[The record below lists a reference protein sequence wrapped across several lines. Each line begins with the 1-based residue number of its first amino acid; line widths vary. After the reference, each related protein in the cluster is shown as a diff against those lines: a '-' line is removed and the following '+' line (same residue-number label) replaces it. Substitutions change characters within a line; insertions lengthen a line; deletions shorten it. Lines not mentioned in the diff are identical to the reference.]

1 MDPVAFGRIASTP
14 FRSAGRPP
22 EKVLQVYNRYRV
34 KGHGEDA
41 VVSQTLALLRK
52 GNVETSLL
60 ESDSADVGR
69 GFYSRLRVAATTCYS
84 SRAYRRARQAI
95 QAGRPDI
102 VHAHNLYPLLTP
114 SVLAASR
121 HLGVPSV
128 LTAHN
133 YFLTCPVYTHLSRG
147 SICMR
152 CVGGR
157 EYNCIRLNCR
167 KSLPES
173 ILYALR
179 AALTRRFNLIF
190 ENVCLV
196 VALSR
201 FAAKQFELAG
211 YPAARIAVLPNS
223 VALPSTEATPRC
235 GQYIAYAGRLTYS
248 KGVDLLLAA
257 AGLTGLPV
265 YLAGNTTEA
274 EMPLE
279 KLPNNVKFVGQL
291 DRAQMVEF
299 YLNARFCVVPSR
311 WVEMCPLVVLE
322 AMSFGL
328 PVVAF
333 RVGGM
338 AELVVDGETGLL
350 CDLDRPEDLA
360 DKMLQLW
367 DSPDECAEYGASA
380 RERVS
385 EHFNE
390 CEYFD
395 KLINVYRR
403 AADLGHGTR

>member
-1 MDPVAFGRIASTP
+1 MDPVGLSCIASAP
-14 FRSAGRPP
+14 GPVGRPP
-22 EKVLQVYNRYRV
+22 MKVLQVYNRYRV

-52 GNVETSLL
+52 SNVETSLL
-60 ESDSADVGR
+60 EADSADLTTGW
-69 GFYSRLRVAATTCYS
+69 FNRLRVAATTCYS
-84 SRAYRRARQAI
+84 IRAYRRARLTI
-95 QAGRPDI
+95 RSSRPNI

-147 SICMR
+147 SICIR

-157 EYNCIRLNCR
+157 EYNCIKRDCR
-167 KSLPES
+167 QNLPQS

-179 AALTRRFNLIF
+179 AAITRRLNLIF

-201 FAAKQFELAG
+201 FAAKQFESAG
-211 YPAARIAVLPNS
+211 YPAARITVLPNS
-223 VALPSTEATPRC
+223 VALPPTEATPRS
-235 GQYIAYAGRLTYS
+235 GKYIAYAGRLTYS
-248 KGVDLLLAA
+248 KGADLLLAA
-257 AGLTGLPV
+257 AGLTGLPL

-274 EMPLE
+274 EIPIDG
-279 KLPNNVKFVGQL
+279 LPNNVKFVGQL
-291 DRAQMVEF
+291 TRAQMAEF

-311 WVEMCPLVVLE
+311 WLEMCPLVVLE

-333 RVGGM
+333 RIGGM

-360 DKMLQLW
+360 VKMRRLW
-367 DSPDECAEYGASA
+367 NSPDECAELGGSA
-380 RERVS
+380 RKRVR

-390 CEYFD
+390 CAYFD
-395 KLINVYRR
+395 KLMSVYRR
-403 AADLGHGTR
+403 AADLGYRAR